1 MTDMFYPSDPP
12 AMRIENTWIH
22 ISLGETAVLKCQVT
36 ANPVPKVNKFVET
49 QVWIFNNLLQV
60 VWYKDTMKLIETS
73 RLHILNVGATY
84 EMTILN
90 VRRDDWGQY
99 YCGASNKLGEVSVK
113 VTLTGA
119 PAKPDILPLK
129 CTPQLYSLDLVGQ
142 VISRYP
148 PTVHEVKAGNNSQA
162 HTKDTKYSLTRQI
175 HSSLNTVT
183 YSLNG
188 LHPSTLYGVTV
199 TTKNRWGWSPVSDI
213 NTFLTLDKGNIIIP
227 YSLYI
232 YIFIYSRFYY
242 F

>member
-1 MTDMFYPSDPP
+1 
-12 AMRIENTWIH
+12 
-22 ISLGETAVLKCQVT
+22 
-36 ANPVPKVNKFVET
+36 
-49 QVWIFNNLLQV
+49 
-60 VWYKDTMKLIETS
+60 MKLIETS

-99 YCGASNKLGEVSVK
+99 YCGASNKLGEMSVK

-129 CTPQLYSLDLVGQ
+129 CTPHLYSLDLVWQ
-142 VISRYP
+142 VISKYP
-148 PTVHEVKAGNNSQA
+148 PTVHEVTMWKAKNISQEPS
-162 HTKDTKYSLTRQI
+162 KNSLTRQI

-188 LHPSTLYGVTV
+188 LHPSTLYRVTV
-199 TTKNRWGWSPVSDI
+199 RTKNRWGWSPVSDI
-213 NTFLTLDKGNIIIP
+213 NTFLTLDKGNIII
-227 YSLYI
+227 I
-232 YIFIYSRFYY
+232 YPFISTFIYSRFHY

>member
-1 MTDMFYPSDPP
+1 
-12 AMRIENTWIH
+12 
-22 ISLGETAVLKCQVT
+22 
-36 ANPVPKVNKFVET
+36 
-49 QVWIFNNLLQV
+49 
-60 VWYKDTMKLIETS
+60 MKLIETS
-73 RLHILNVGATY
+73 RLHILNVGDTY

-129 CTPQLYSLDLVGQ
+129 CTPHLYSLDLVWQ
-142 VISRYP
+142 VISKYP
-148 PTVHEVKAGNNSQA
+148 PTVHEVTMVKAGNASHL
-162 HTKDTKYSLTRQI
+162 HTKDSLTRQI
-175 HSSLNTVT
+175 HSSLTMVT

-188 LHPSTLYGVTV
+188 LQPSTLYGVSV

-213 NTFLTLDKGNIIIP
+213 NTFLTLDKGNRSIIYPHIF
-227 YSLYI
+227 
-232 YIFIYSRFYY
+232 IFIYSRFYH